1 MRSSP
6 LPQWA
11 LMFRLGTFGGL
22 VLTDAAG
29 DVVMPQRRRLAFLA
43 LLAATGERGLSRDK
57 VLGYLWAESSSEN
70 ARHALEQL
78 LYSMRKQV
86 SEPLFHGTD
95 PLRLDSRVVQADV
108 VDFARAMTANDPAR
122 AVSLYTGPFLDGFY
136 LPGAPE
142 FERWAEAERAR
153 LEAEHAEALRRLA
166 ADAHALGRR
175 TVEIDLRRRLASAD
189 PLGERAAV
197 GLVRALVEAGDWAG
211 AMRHAREY
219 EARIREEL
227 PGAPVTDLMELVRR
241 MRGERP
247 SRPTPIPGS
256 SGEGSDPYV
265 IEREIGRGS
274 MATVYLARDRKHNR
288 EVALK
293 VLRPEIA
300 VGSDRRRFEREIG
313 ILARLHHP
321 HILQLYDSGVLSLSD
336 GREGLFYVM
345 PHVDGETLRRRLE
358 REGSLSVGDAVHIA
372 SEVADALAYAHAQGV
387 IHRDIRP
394 ENILLESGHALV
406 ADFGIARALQVSV
419 GEQISGTGVVLGQ
432 PSYMSPEQARGAPDL
447 DTRTDIYSL
456 GCVLYEMLAGE
467 PPFTGVTSAAVL
479 ARQVA
484 EPAPSLRTVCSALPI
499 GVERAVIKALAK
511 RPADRFGTAAEFATA
526 LRE

>member
-1 MRSSP
+1 
-6 LPQWA
+6 
-11 LMFRLGTFGGL
+11 MFRLETFGGL
-22 VLTDAAG
+22 ALTDAAG

-43 LLAATGERGLSRDK
+43 LLAAAGERGISRDK
-57 VLGYLWAESSSEN
+57 VLGYLWSESSSEN

-86 SEPLFHGTD
+86 AEPLFQGTD

-108 VDFARAMTANDPAR
+108 VEFARAIAANDPAR
-122 AVSLYTGPFLDGFY
+122 AVSVYRGPFLDGFY
-136 LPGAPE
+136 LAGAPE
-142 FERWAEAERAR
+142 FERWTEAERSR

-166 ADAHALGRR
+166 AEAHALGRR
-175 TVEIDLRRRLASAD
+175 TVEIDLRRRLAAAD

-211 AMRHAREY
+211 ALRHAREY
-219 EARIREEL
+219 EARVREEV
-227 PGAPVTDLMELVRR
+227 PGASVTDLMELVRR
-241 MRGERP
+241 VGGERP
-247 SRPTPIPGS
+247 SRPTPVPAG
-256 SGEGSDPYV
+256 GEGGDRYV
-265 IEREIGRGS
+265 IEREVGRGS

-293 VLRPEIA
+293 VLKPEIA
-300 VGSDRRRFEREIG
+300 AGSDRRRFEREIG

-321 HILQLYDSGVLSLSD
+321 HILQLYDSGVLTLSD

-345 PHVDGETLRRRLE
+345 PHVSGETLRQKLV
-358 REGSLSVGDAVHIA
+358 REETLPVADAVHIA

-419 GEQISGTGVVLGQ
+419 GEQISAIGVVLGQ
-432 PSYMSPEQARGAPDL
+432 PAYMSPEQARGASDL

-456 GCVLYEMLAGE
+456 GCVLYETLAGE
-467 PPFTGVTSAAVL
+467 PPFTGATSAAVL

-484 EPAPSLRTVCSALPI
+484 EPAPPLRTVCPRVPD

-511 RPADRFGTAAEFATA
+511 RPADRFRTAAEFAAA

>member
-1 MRSSP
+1 
-6 LPQWA
+6 
-11 LMFRLGTFGGL
+11 MFRLGTFGGL

-43 LLAATGERGLSRDK
+43 LLAAAGERGLSRDK
-57 VLGYLWAESSSEN
+57 LLGYLWAESSSEN

-86 SEPLFHGTD
+86 SEPLFQGTD
-95 PLRLDSRVVQADV
+95 PLRLDTRAVHADV
-108 VDFARAMTANDPAR
+108 VDFARAMAANDPAR
-122 AVSLYTGPFLDGFY
+122 AVTVYRGPFLDGFY
-136 LPGAPE
+136 LAGEPE
-142 FERWAEAERAR
+142 FERWAEGERTR
-153 LEAEHAEALRRLA
+153 LAAEHAEALRRLA
-166 ADAHALGRR
+166 AEAHALGRQ
-175 TVEIDLRRRLASAD
+175 TVEIDFRRRLASGD

-197 GLVRALVEAGDWAG
+197 ALVRALVEAGDWAG
-211 AMRHAREY
+211 AVRYAREY
-219 EARIREEL
+219 EARLREEL

-241 MRGERP
+241 MGGERP
-247 SRPTPIPGS
+247 SRPTPVPGS
-256 SGEGSDPYV
+256 SAEGHDQYV
-265 IEREIGRGS
+265 IEREVGRGS

-321 HILQLYDSGVLSLSD
+321 HILQLYDSGVLTLSD

-345 PHVDGETLRRRLE
+345 PHVGGETLRRRLE

-372 SEVADALAYAHAQGV
+372 SEVADAMAYAHAQGV

-406 ADFGIARALQVSV
+406 ADFGIARALQASV
-419 GEQISGTGVVLGQ
+419 GEQISGTGVILGQ
-432 PSYMSPEQARGAPDL
+432 PSYMSPEQARGASDL

-467 PPFTGVTSAAVL
+467 PPFTGATSAAVL

-484 EPAPSLRTVCSALPI
+484 DPAPSLRTLCPAVPD

-511 RPADRFGTAAEFATA
+511 RPADRFRTAAEFAAA

>member
-1 MRSSP
+1 
-6 LPQWA
+6 
-11 LMFRLGTFGGL
+11 MFRLGTFGGL

-43 LLAATGERGLSRDK
+43 LLAAAGERGLSRDK
-57 VLGYLWAESSSEN
+57 MLGYLWAESSSEN

-86 SEPLFHGTD
+86 SDLLFQGTD
-95 PLRLDSRVVQADV
+95 PLRLDTRAVHADV
-108 VDFARAMTANDPAR
+108 VDFARAIAAKDPAG
-122 AVSLYTGPFLDGFY
+122 AVTLYRGPFLDGFY
-136 LPGAPE
+136 LAGAPE

-153 LEAEHAEALRRLA
+153 LEAEHAEALRKLA
-166 ADAHALGRR
+166 AEAHALGRR

-189 PLGERAAV
+189 PLGERAAIA
-197 GLVRALVEAGDWAG
+197 LVKALVEAGDWAG
-211 AMRHAREY
+211 ALRHAREY
-219 EARIREEL
+219 EARLREEL
-227 PGAPVTDLMELVRR
+227 PGAQVTDLMELVRR
-241 MRGERP
+241 MGGERQ
-247 SRPTPIPGS
+247 SRPTTVPARAA
-256 SGEGSDPYV
+256 EGDDRYV
-265 IEREIGRGS
+265 IEREVGRGS

-293 VLRPEIA
+293 VLKPEVGA
-300 VGSDRRRFEREIG
+300 GSDRRRFQREIG

-321 HILQLYDSGVLSLSD
+321 HILQLYDSGVLTLSD

-345 PHVDGETLRRRLE
+345 PHVGGETLRRKLE
-358 REGSLSVGDAVHIA
+358 REGALSVGDAVHIA

-406 ADFGIARALQVSV
+406 ADFGIARALLASA

-432 PSYMSPEQARGAPDL
+432 PSYMSPEQARGASDL
-447 DTRTDIYSL
+447 DTSSDIYSL
-456 GCVLYEMLAGE
+456 ACMLYEMLAGV
-467 PPFTGVTSAAVL
+467 PPFTGATSVAVL

-484 EPAPSLRTVCSALPI
+484 DPPPPLRSTCPAIPDR
-499 GVERAVIKALAK
+499 VERAVLRALAT
-511 RPADRFGTAAEFATA
+511 RPADRFRTAAEFAAA
-526 LRE
+526 LCE